1 MWRFA
6 SIITAI
12 VFGTTSIVA
21 QSSPQPRFVP
31 SLDGGEFEI
40 RERGQGQGWTML
52 PYEITRDA
60 ERLVRI
66 SSSDKKRYE
75 QLRKSGRLKM
85 VKIFSAPSC
94 ASKRYVV
101 DVSNGDCV
109 AGVDLI
115 RTSFYSL
122 SRGLYGE
129 SIADIRIIEGTLYVG
144 NDGMQHGMVMDLGP
158 VEPTKVDA
166 TTVESVS
173 IYRFARATTLEDEAE
188 IRNRLAEGVEVRGRR
203 VSSSVALNQGHTYL
217 VRTINY
223 SFVGGSRNIFQQD
236 SLYLIHFAELNKDRT
251 ALLLWKKLAERPAP
265 RL

>member
-1 MWRFA
+1 MWRLA
-6 SIITAI
+6 LIITAI
-12 VFGTTSIVA
+12 VFGTTSVVA
-21 QSSPQPRFVP
+21 QSSSQPRFVP
-31 SLDGGEFEI
+31 SLDGGEFEV
-40 RERGQGQGWTML
+40 RERGQGWTML

-75 QLRKSGRLKM
+75 QLRKSGRMKM

-101 DVSNGDCV
+101 DVSNGECV

-129 SIADIRIIEGTLYVG
+129 SIADVRIIEGTLYVG
-144 NDGMQHGMVMDLGP
+144 NGGMQHGMVMDLGP
-158 VEPTKVDA
+158 LEPTKIDA
-166 TTVESVS
+166 TTVEAVEL
-173 IYRFARATTLEDEAE
+173 YRVARATTLDDEAE
-188 IRNRLAEGVEVRGRR
+188 IRTRLTEGIEVRGRK
-203 VSSSVALNQGHTYL
+203 VSSSTALNQGHTYL
-217 VRTINY
+217 IRTINY

-236 SLYLIHFAELNKDRT
+236 SLYLIHVAELNENRT
-251 ALLLWKKLAERPAP
+251 ALLLWKKLAEVPAP